1 MGFEQ
6 TVSAEDESDFQYLFA
21 QDLSNLPNMH
31 VEVDNDG
38 PYSDTEIIPASTVP
52 SDNRKGPL
60 RSLENDISGALFDSC
75 SVLEN
80 TDSGNDEYFWQLPK
94 LKIPE
99 KGEAISQSLASLIN
113 TACTSQCETD
123 GIVSKYKLPSNC
135 DKLAPPLINGEIW
148 NEIHKKAQAFRDIQ
162 GLIASGMIPIIKLAS
177 LLKDQIKSNE
187 QAKTMFSD
195 SITLFGQAQYNLSIR
210 QRYMIRPFLKKKYSN
225 LCNLNTPITTSLF
238 GDDVQ
243 KEIKKCD
250 TSLSVAKDQ
259 YGSYGPQRFRGR
271 VRGRGMSSRGYGNY
285 GNYGY
290 GNYQGGWGYNRFQP
304 YGRQPVQYRYP
315 TQYQI
320 PKKAKKPTTST
331 EDVVS

>member
-1 MGFEQ
+1 MTKKGNKTVSAKSNSAKESSAVSANTLTAKENSSKGKPAKVKKNVMDIENLSDSDIQKLRELLGFEQ

-60 RSLENDISGALFDSC
+60 CLLENDISGALFDSC

-148 NEIHKKAQAFRDIQ
+148 NEIHKQEGQEALNRSPEYTGQ
-162 GLIASGMIPIIKLAS
+162 
-177 LLKDQIKSNE
+177 KSN
-187 QAKTMFSD
+187 
-195 SITLFGQAQYNLSIR
+195 I
-210 QRYMIRPFLKKKYSN
+210 
-225 LCNLNTPITTSLF
+225 
-238 GDDVQ
+238 
-243 KEIKKCD
+243 
-250 TSLSVAKDQ
+250 
-259 YGSYGPQRFRGR
+259 
-271 VRGRGMSSRGYGNY
+271 
-285 GNYGY
+285 
-290 GNYQGGWGYNRFQP
+290 
-304 YGRQPVQYRYP
+304 
-315 TQYQI
+315 
-320 PKKAKKPTTST
+320 
-331 EDVVS
+331 